1 MKDRTRIS
9 SDLDGFLPTIVLA
22 VNFHLIRLAV
32 AIRMGFLH
40 NSG

>member
-9 SDLDGFLPTIVLA
+9 SDFDGFLPTIVLA
-22 VNFHLIRLAV
+22 VNFHLIRLTV